1 MSKISV
7 FPSRVVAAGSN
18 AAAAQAEPQQ
28 APAPVATPQPV
39 EAPPAT
45 RRVGWVEGTI
55 LGKRYRIVRESLP
68 GQPYAKQRP
77 RFFELVENEF
87 GEQMPRECAPPT
99 LGEVLAELETFWA
112 AGSTQS
118 KRARRAPQSAP
129 QSAPATQA

>member
-7 FPSRVVAAGSN
+7 FPSRIATADST
-18 AAAAQAEPQQ
+18 AAAARAEPQP
-28 APAPVATPQPV
+28 APAPVATPPAV

-87 GEQMPRECAPPT
+87 GEQVPRECAPPT

-112 AGSTQS
+112 AAPPS
-118 KRARRAPQSAP
+118 KRTRRVTAS
-129 QSAPATQA
+129 

>member
-7 FPSRVVAAGSN
+7 FPSRAVTEASTGTPAQEEQLSRPTVVV
-18 AAAAQAEPQQ
+18 E
-28 APAPVATPQPV
+28 APAP
-39 EAPPAT
+39 T
-45 RRVGWVEGTI
+45 RRVGWVEGSI

-87 GEQMPRECAPPT
+87 GEQVPRECAPPT

-112 AGSTQS
+112 AAPPT
-118 KRARRAPQSAP
+118 KRTRRVTPS
-129 QSAPATQA
+129 

>member
-1 MSKISV
+1 MSKVSV
-7 FPSRVVAAGSN
+7 FPSRTVTAGTSSNVASAR
-18 AAAAQAEPQQ
+18 AEPLSVPL
-28 APAPVATPQPV
+28 PA
-39 EAPPAT
+39 APPAVDAPPPP
-45 RRVGWVEGTI
+45 RRGWVEGTI

-112 AGSTQS
+112 AGGTP
-118 KRARRAPQSAP
+118 KRSRRTPQP
-129 QSAPATQA
+129 

>member
-7 FPSRVVAAGSN
+7 FPSRIATAGSN
-18 AAAAQAEPQQ
+18 KSAAQAEPQ
-28 APAPVATPQPV
+28 PTLAPVATPPAV
-39 EAPPAT
+39 EAPPAS
-45 RRVGWVEGTI
+45 RRLGWVEGTI

-68 GQPYAKQRP
+68 GQAYAKQRP

-87 GEQMPRECAPPT
+87 GEQVPRECAPPT

-112 AGSTQS
+112 AAPTQP

-129 QSAPATQA
+129 QSAPPS